1 MAITK
6 RGALTGEPANKNA
19 KKAAGTAASTPA
31 PTEKKTVEVQA
42 KKGVW
47 DTLSRHIMTG
57 ISNMIPFLIMGGLIL
72 AFSQLIP
79 YVILGVD
86 PSMGIVDAMNTGAYS
101 GFSIT
106 LLKFS
111 QLCLDFGGTLFGF
124 AIPMFAAFMANSIG
138 GKLAFPAGFIGGL
151 MATGPSSVLKL
162 TDGVWAASTPV
173 ASSFLGAIVIAIA
186 AGYFV
191 KWLNKKIQV
200 SHNMLAFKSTFLIP
214 MLAAIGVMLA
224 MQFVVTP
231 LGGLLNELIKNAL
244 AAAGSV
250 GSYGYTVALAAAT
263 AVDLGGPINK
273 AAGFVA
279 LGFTT
284 DRVLPITAR
293 VVAIVVPSIGLGL
306 ATILDK
312 MVVKRHVFDKQ
323 FYTQGKTAIFLAF
336 MGISEGAIPF
346 LLEMPKVILPCYMI
360 GAICGAIC
368 ATAFGAVQWF
378 PESAVWAWPLCEN
391 IPAYIAGILIGSLIT
406 ALLVIFIRN
415 KMMDK
420 GTLTVDSNE

>member
-6 RGALTGEPANKNA
+6 RSALTGQAENKNA
-19 KKAAGTAASTPA
+19 GSANKPA
-31 PTEKKTVEVQA
+31 QQKPEIQEKK
-42 KKGVW
+42 GIW
-47 DTLSRHIMTG
+47 DTLSRHVMTG

-86 PSMGIVDAMNTGAYS
+86 PSIGILDAMNSGAYV
-101 GFSIT
+101 GFNLF

-111 QLCLDFGGTLFGF
+111 DLCANFGGTLFGF

-151 MATGPSSVLKL
+151 MATKPTAVLGLVDGTWTASS
-162 TDGVWAASTPV
+162 PV
-173 ASSFLGAIVIAIA
+173 ASTFLGALIIAIA

-191 KWLNKKIQV
+191 KYLNQKIKV

-214 MLAAIGVMLA
+214 MLAAVFVMLG
-224 MQFVVTP
+224 MHLVVTP
-231 LGGLLNELIKNAL
+231 LGGMLNSLIRL
-244 AAAGSV
+244 GLSAAGKA
-250 GSYGYTVALAAAT
+250 GSYGYTIALSAAT
-263 AVDLGGPINK
+263 AIDLGGPINK

-284 DRVLPITAR
+284 DKVLPITSR
-293 VVAIVVPSIGLGL
+293 VVAIVVPSFGLGL
-306 ATILDK
+306 ATLIDRL
-312 MVVKRHVFDKQ
+312 VVKRHVFDKQ
-323 FYTQGKTAIFLAF
+323 FYPQGKTAMFLAL

-346 LLEMPKVILPCYMI
+346 ALEMPKVIIPCYMI
-360 GAICGAIC
+360 GAICGSLS
-368 ATAFGAVQWF
+368 ATIFGAVQWF
-378 PESAVWAWPLCEN
+378 PESAVWAWPLCKN
-391 IPAYIAGILIGSLIT
+391 IPAYIAGIVIGAVVT

-415 KMMDK
+415 NMILK
-420 GTLTVDSNE
+420 GRLTVDSND

>member
-6 RGALTGEPANKNA
+6 RGALTGTPANKNA
-19 KKAAGTAASTPA
+19 NTNTNTTTKTTT
-31 PTEKKTVEVQA
+31 TEKKPDIPVQE
-42 KKGVW
+42 KKGLWNV
-47 DTLSRHIMTG
+47 LSRHIMTG

-86 PSMGIVDAMNTGAYS
+86 PSMSILDAMNSGAYS
-101 GFSIT
+101 GFNIG
-106 LLKFS
+106 LLKFA

-151 MATGPSSVLKL
+151 MATTPSSVLSIV
-162 TDGVWAASTPV
+162 DGAWVASTPV
-173 ASSFLGAIVIAIA
+173 ASSFLGAIVIAIV

-214 MLAAIGVMLA
+214 MLAAIGVMLS

-231 LGGLLNELIKNAL
+231 LGGLLNELIKSAL
-244 AAAGSV
+244 SAAGKI
-250 GSYGYTVALAAAT
+250 GSYGYTIALAAAT

-279 LGFTT
+279 LGFAT

-312 MVVKRHVFDKQ
+312 TIVKKHVFDKQ

-346 LLEMPKVILPCYMI
+346 LLEMPKVILPCYMV
-360 GAICGAIC
+360 GSICGAIA
-368 ATAFGAVQWF
+368 ATALGAVQWF

-415 KMMDK
+415 RMIESGK
-420 GTLTVDSNE
+420 LTVDSND

>member
-6 RGALTGEPANKNA
+6 RGALTGTPANKNA
-19 KKAAGTAASTPA
+19 NTNTAAKTSA
-31 PTEKKTVEVQA
+31 PEKKPEVQVQE

-86 PSMGIVDAMNTGAYS
+86 PSMGIVDAMNSGAYT

-151 MATGPSSVLKL
+151 MATKPSSVLSIV
-162 TDGVWAASTPV
+162 DGAWVASTPV
-173 ASSFLGAIVIAIA
+173 ASSFLGAIVIAIL

-214 MLAAIGVMLA
+214 MLAAIGVMLS

-231 LGGLLNELIKNAL
+231 LGGLLNELIKSAL
-244 AAAGSV
+244 SAAGAV

-312 MVVKRHVFDKQ
+312 AIVKKHVFDKQ

-346 LLEMPKVILPCYMI
+346 LLEMPKVILPCYMV
-360 GAICGAIC
+360 GAICGAIA
-368 ATAFGAVQWF
+368 ATAMGAVQWF

-415 KMMDK
+415 KMINNGK
-420 GTLTVDSNE
+420 LTVDSND